1 MCKHHFQFEYFRGS
15 FNDSELLD
23 EQSTFD
29 VFKLKIRIEEEL
41 KLVRSV
47 IEDCIDD
54 GFFFVMLIVEI

>member
-1 MCKHHFQFEYFRGS
+1 MSKHHFQLEDFRGS
-15 FNDSELLD
+15 FNDSELLA

-54 GFFFVMLIVEI
+54 GFVFVMLIVEI